1 MEPSVVTTTSSIQD
15 LAARVVDLRKQ
26 YGVGGTLVTALDGVS
41 LDVRAGEF
49 TAVMG
54 PSGSGKSTLI
64 HCMAALDSP
73 TSGQIVLG
81 GVDISHLGDKEL
93 TRLRRDKVGFVFQAY
108 NLVPTLNAREN
119 IELPAAIAG
128 RHVDPA
134 WFDIVI
140 GAVGLRDRLKHHPN
154 ELSGGQQQR
163 VACARALVSRPE
175 IVFADEP
182 TGNLDSRA
190 SHEVLEFLR
199 MSVDRF
205 HQTIVMVT
213 HDPVAAAY
221 TDRVVFLAD
230 GKVVD
235 ELRDPTAS
243 AVLECMKLASREA
256 TGRASGG

>member
-1 MEPSVVTTTSSIQD
+1 MEPSVMTTTSSIQD

-128 RHVDPA
+128 RQRRPRMVRHRHRRRRTAGPA
-134 WFDIVI
+134 E
-140 GAVGLRDRLKHHPN
+140 A
-154 ELSGGQQQR
+154 S
-163 VACARALVSRPE
+163 PE
-175 IVFADEP
+175 
-182 TGNLDSRA
+182 
-190 SHEVLEFLR
+190 
-199 MSVDRF
+199 
-205 HQTIVMVT
+205 
-213 HDPVAAAY
+213 
-221 TDRVVFLAD
+221 
-230 GKVVD
+230 
-235 ELRDPTAS
+235 
-243 AVLECMKLASREA
+243 
-256 TGRASGG
+256 